1 MPIPSA
7 LVHRI
12 FNWRL
17 PQDAAQHG
25 TALDHHLLLN
35 LWIAL
40 ALLILAHIALFVG
53 LALRRRTT
61 TSAAHWRWEVL
72 PLLAIALLFIALS
85 IKAERLWA
93 SQRYAGADPAALQV
107 EITGMQFA
115 WYFRYPGTD
124 ARFGQTS
131 STLVDAGAG
140 NALGIGPSDDAG
152 KDDLVS
158 SELVLP
164 IDHEIDLR
172 IVSQDVIHGF
182 FVPEMR
188 LKQNAIP
195 GQTFH
200 IHFTP
205 TREGSYAIL
214 CSQVC
219 GLGHHR
225 MLATMRIVSQQQFA
239 QWLATK
245 AATQTEV
252 KAGAR

>member
-1 MPIPSA
+1 MQISSA
-7 LVHRI
+7 LLNRI

-25 TALDHHLLLN
+25 IALDQHLLLN

-40 ALLILAHIALFVG
+40 ALLTLAHIILFTG
-53 LALRRRTT
+53 LILRRRVN
-61 TSAAHWRWEVL
+61 TSSPRWYLEAL
-72 PLLAIALLFIALS
+72 PLLAIALLFAALS
-85 IKAERLWA
+85 IKSERLWA
-93 SQRYAGADPAALQV
+93 SLRYAGADPAALQV
-107 EITGMQFA
+107 EITGVQFA

-124 ARFGQTS
+124 AHFGQTS
-131 STLVDAGAG
+131 SNLVDAGAG
-140 NALGIGPSDDAG
+140 NALGIDPIDETG

-164 IDHEIDLR
+164 LNREIDLR

-205 TREGSYAIL
+205 TREGAYAIL

-225 MLATMRIVSQQQFA
+225 MQATMRIVSQQQFA
-239 QWLATK
+239 QWLATR
-245 AATQTEV
+245 ATA

>member
-1 MPIPSA
+1 MQIATA
-7 LVHRI
+7 LMHRI

-25 TALDHHLLLN
+25 AALDHHLLLN

-40 ALLILAHIALFVG
+40 ALLTLAHIILFAG
-53 LALRRRTT
+53 LVLRRRATT
-61 TSAAHWRWEVL
+61 FNTHWRWEILPVL
-72 PLLAIALLFIALS
+72 VIALLFVALS

-93 SQRYAGADPAALQV
+93 SQRYAGADPTALQV
-107 EITGMQFA
+107 EVTGMQFA

-124 ARFGQTS
+124 AHFGQTS
-131 STLVDAGAG
+131 SNLVDAGAG
-140 NALGIGPSDDAG
+140 NALGIDPIDETG

-164 IDHEIDLR
+164 IDREIDLR

-205 TREGSYAIL
+205 TREGAYAIL
-214 CSQVC
+214 CSQIC

-225 MLATMRIVSQQQFA
+225 MQATMRIVSQQEFA
-239 QWLATK
+239 RWLVTR
-245 AATQTEV
+245 AAT